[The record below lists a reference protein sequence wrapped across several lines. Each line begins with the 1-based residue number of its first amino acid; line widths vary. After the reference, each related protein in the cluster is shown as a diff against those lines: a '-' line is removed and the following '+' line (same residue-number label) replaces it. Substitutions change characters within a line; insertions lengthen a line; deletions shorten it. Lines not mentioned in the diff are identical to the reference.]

1 MFLNVM
7 PQLLL
12 FLQMLWAC
20 RPIEKGAGDNRGDFH
35 MVEQVVAQIRLVNG
49 LQIETVHQNSVD
61 LQLLVNPLNHDLF
74 VDRLVIATDKIA
86 VKVDGQ
92 VVHGFHSLQ
101 GQKDKEIVHIEG
113 VLWQL

>member
-20 RPIEKGAGDNRGDFH
+20 CPIEKGAGDNRGDFH
-35 MVEQVVAQIRLVNG
+35 MVEQVVAQIRLVN
-49 LQIETVHQNSVD
+49 
-61 LQLLVNPLNHDLF
+61 PLNHDLF
-74 VDRLVIATDKIA
+74 IDRLVMATDKIA
-86 VKVDGQ
+86 VKIDGQ